1 MKNMKKK
8 LNILNN
14 LECKVRKTWRYIWMK
29 EQDQKYLKNTVFK
42 NSGKQ
47 LHGSNIQINR
57 IERESF

>member
-1 MKNMKKK
+1 MKK
-8 LNILNN
+8 
-14 LECKVRKTWRYIWMK
+14 
-29 EQDQKYLKNTVFK
+29 QDQKNLKNTVFK